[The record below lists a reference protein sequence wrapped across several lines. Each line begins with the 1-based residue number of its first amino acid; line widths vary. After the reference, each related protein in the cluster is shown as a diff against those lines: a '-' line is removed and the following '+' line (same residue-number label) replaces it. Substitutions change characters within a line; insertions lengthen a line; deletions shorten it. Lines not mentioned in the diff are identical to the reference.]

1 MVENQEQN
9 TQVSGRSRSLAVDVL
24 LGAAAVLISAISV
37 AVAISANTT
46 QERLLAAS
54 TWPNLSFGT
63 SNLNDA
69 LEDEVSF
76 ELSNSGVGPA
86 RIRWSQLSYKGKA
99 VASLQE
105 LLELCCKR
113 PVEIAAEK
121 VTSISSSI
129 DPVLKA
135 GDTVKILRLRKAGN
149 PDWLW
154 QQANSERYKVAIEVC
169 YCSVL
174 DTCWMFDSSAI
185 QQDAP
190 EVSACPQR

>member
-1 MVENQEQN
+1 MAENNEQN
-9 TQVSGRSRSLAVDVL
+9 GRARSLAVEVM

-37 AVAISANTT
+37 AVAISANKT

-69 LEDEVSF
+69 LEQEISF

-86 RIRWSQLSYKGKA
+86 RVRWSQLRYKDKEFTDFNA
-99 VASLQE
+99 
-105 LLELCCKR
+105 LLAACCKR
-113 PVEIAAEK
+113 PAEQEPQS
-121 VTSISSSI
+121 VSTITSSI
-129 DPVLKA
+129 NPVLKA
-135 GDTVKILRLRKAGN
+135 GETVKILRLRKQGN

-154 QQANSERYKVAIEVC
+154 QQANIERNQVSIKVC

-174 DTCWMFDSSAI
+174 DTCWMFDSNAI
-185 QQDAP
+185 PADPP
-190 EVSACPQR
+190 EVKACPRL